1 MSTALVALRNVLAR
15 ERNSGDTLLIRAPGR
30 VNLIGEHTDYNGG
43 WVLPCAID
51 FATYIAANVRD
62 DRTIRAI
69 ALDIVGQEV
78 QFGIDQGY
86 CNDATQPWSNYI
98 RAVTQVLIDEGHG
111 LCGADLF
118 VSGDIPQGAGLS
130 SSASLCVG
138 IAKAFNEL
146 CKLNLSPM
154 ALSKIAQ
161 AAENRYVGCHCGIM
175 DQVASA
181 MSAPG
186 HATLLDC
193 ESLESSLIRM
203 PPDLHIVIIH
213 SGISRGLVDSAY
225 NSRRRDCE
233 SASQHFGVP
242 SLRHVSTEQLE
253 NHRTELS
260 PIAFKRAYHVVSENQ
275 RVLAFVDAL
284 RHCDIDG
291 LGKIMAASHRSMR
304 DDFEITTP
312 EIDSLVDRLNTQIGS
327 RGGSRMTGGGFGGCV
342 VALCESS
349 AVESI
354 QTDVIPR
361 YQETTGRV
369 ATLYTC
375 RPQAGASI
383 LDPEPK

>member
-1 MSTALVALRNVLAR
+1 MSKALAKLRSALPHEYGSG
-15 ERNSGDTLLIRAPGR
+15 ERVLIRAPGR

-51 FATYIAANVRD
+51 FATYIAAKKRD
-62 DRTIRAI
+62 DRTIHGI
-69 ALDIVGQEV
+69 ALDLDSSEI
-78 QFGIDQGY
+78 QFGLDQGY
-86 CNDATQPWSNYI
+86 QCDTTQSWSNYI
-98 RAVTQVLIDEGHG
+98 RAVTQVLIDEGYA
-111 LCGADLF
+111 LCGADIF

-154 ALSKIAQ
+154 VLSKIAQ
-161 AAENRYVGCHCGIM
+161 TAENRYVGCLCGIM

-181 MSAPG
+181 MSAQG

-193 ESLESSLIRM
+193 ESLESRLVCM
-203 PPDLHIVIIH
+203 PKDLHIAIIH
-213 SGISRGLVDSAY
+213 SGISRGLVDSEY

-233 SASQHFGVP
+233 TASQFFGVP
-242 SLRHVSTEQLE
+242 SLRHVSLEQLE
-253 NHRTELS
+253 SQRSELN
-260 PIAFKRAYHVVSENQ
+260 PLAFKRAYHVVSENQ
-275 RVLAFVDAL
+275 RVLAFVEAL
-284 RHCDIDG
+284 SQGDTEG
-291 LGKIMAASHRSMR
+291 LGEIMKTSHRSMR

-312 EIDSLVDRLNTQIGS
+312 EIDLLVDQINRQIGS

-349 AVESI
+349 ALKSI
-354 QTDVIPR
+354 QTDAIPR
-361 YQETTGRV
+361 YQEATGRV

-375 RPQAGASI
+375 SPHAGASI
-383 LDPEPK
+383 LEPEPK

>member
-1 MSTALVALRNVLAR
+1 MNTALAKVHAALAR
-15 ERNSGDTLLIRAPGR
+15 EHRSRETFIIRAPGR

-51 FATYIAANVRD
+51 FATYIAARKRD
-62 DRTIRAI
+62 DRTVRTI
-69 ALDIVGQEV
+69 ALDIGGAEV
-78 QFGIDQGY
+78 QFGIDHGY
-86 CNDATQPWSNYI
+86 RHEATQPWSNYI
-98 RAVTQVLIDEGHG
+98 RAVTQVLIDEGYA
-111 LCGADLF
+111 LCGADIF

-130 SSASLCVG
+130 SSASLCVS

-154 ALSKIAQ
+154 TLSKIAQ
-161 AAENRYVGCHCGIM
+161 AAENRYVGCNCGIM

-181 MSAPG
+181 ISAQG

-193 ESLESSLIRM
+193 DSLESNLI
-203 PPDLHIVIIH
+203 PILQDLHIVIIH
-213 SGISRGLVDSAY
+213 SGISRGLVDSEY

-233 SASQHFGVP
+233 TASQHFGALN
-242 SLRHVSTEQLE
+242 LRQVSREQLE
-253 NHRTELS
+253 RHKGRLS

-284 RHCDIDG
+284 RQCDLLS
-291 LGKIMAASHRSMR
+291 LGEIMAASHRSMR

-312 EIDSLVDRLNTQIGS
+312 EIDLLVEYINRQIGS

-349 AVESI
+349 ALASI
-354 QTDVIPR
+354 QTDAIPR
-361 YQETTGRV
+361 YQEKTGRV
-369 ATLYTC
+369 ATLYSC
-375 RPQAGASI
+375 SPCAGASI
-383 LDPEPK
+383 LEPKPR